1 MVTKAT
7 TKSDILAEIERELD
21 EGTGVQMR
29 ITGPESSSKRACDDT
44 ESSDDDDDDAPLVI
58 YKKSKQGK

>member
-7 TKSDILAEIERELD
+7 TKSDILSEIERELD

-29 ITGPESSSKRACDDT
+29 ITGPESSSKRAGDDT
-44 ESSDDDDDDAPLVI
+44 ESSDDDDAPLVI